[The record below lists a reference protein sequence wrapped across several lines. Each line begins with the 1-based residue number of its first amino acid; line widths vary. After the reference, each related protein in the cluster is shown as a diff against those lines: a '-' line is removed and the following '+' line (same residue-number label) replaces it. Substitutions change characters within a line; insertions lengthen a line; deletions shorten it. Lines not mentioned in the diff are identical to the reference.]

1 MIRGGAVSA
10 LIVEGP
16 FWSHREWAGGVLGGK
31 MGAERKL
38 GQGGRV
44 RPELGL
50 WGWRG

>member
-1 MIRGGAVSA
+1 MSRGGAVSA

-16 FWSHREWAGGVLGGK
+16 FWSHREWAGGGK

-38 GQGGRV
+38 GQAGRV